1 MILVTGATG
10 FVGRRVVEML
20 SSRGFTVRALVRSGS
35 KVPAS
40 VERNARLV
48 TGDIMDVETLRNA
61 CEGVDCVV
69 HLAAIIR
76 EHGNLTFNQINYGGT
91 SNILRA
97 ASDTNVRR
105 IVHASTIGVSYD
117 PGTPYLY
124 SRWMA
129 EQEVQQSPLAHTI
142 LRFSVG
148 FGEGDAFFNVLAA
161 QIKISPLVFVVGK
174 GATKFQPIAVEDI
187 ARCLVTAVEKGKREE
202 EWAGKVIE
210 VGGPKHYTY
219 DDVLDCIAEILG
231 IKIAKVHVPTH
242 LMQPAIK
249 IIENIAPRPPVTTE
263 QIKMLE
269 IDNITS
275 RDSVQ
280 REFGFEPS
288 AFRDN
293 LSYLQ
298 RIGLLDAIK
307 IISGFMPERIRKY

>member
-10 FVGRRVVEML
+10 FVGRRVVSEL

-40 VERNARLV
+40 VEHNAELA
-48 TGDIMDVETLRNA
+48 TGDILDVETLRKA

-69 HLAAIIR
+69 HLAATIR
-76 EHGNLTFNQINYGGT
+76 ERGNLTFNQVNYGGT
-91 SNILRA
+91 SNVLRA
-97 ASDTNVRR
+97 ASDTSVRR

-117 PGTPYLY
+117 SGSRYLY

-129 EQEVQQSPLAHTI
+129 EQEVQQSPLPHTI

-148 FGEGDAFFNVLAA
+148 FGEGDGFFNVLAA
-161 QIKISPLVFVVGK
+161 QVKISPVLFVVGN

-187 ARCLVTAVEKGKREE
+187 ARCLVTAVEKSN
-202 EWAGKVIE
+202 EWGGKVIE
-210 VGGPKHYTY
+210 AGGPEHYTY
-219 DDVLDCIAEILG
+219 DDILDCIAEVLG
-231 IKIAKVHVPTH
+231 VKITKIHVPTH
-242 LMQPAIK
+242 LMQPAIR
-249 IIENIAPRPPVTTE
+249 ILEDITPRPPVTTE
-263 QIKMLE
+263 QVKMLNV
-269 IDNITS
+269 DNITS

-288 AFRDN
+288 AFPDN

-307 IISGFMPERIRKY
+307 IISGFMPQHIRKY

>member
-10 FVGRRVVEML
+10 FVGRRVVEEL
-20 SSRGFTVRALVRSGS
+20 SSRGFTVRALVRNGS

-40 VERNARLV
+40 VGHNARIV
-48 TGDIMDVETLRNA
+48 KGDILDVETLRNA

-76 EHGNLTFNQINYGGT
+76 ERGNLTFNQVNYSGT

-117 PGTPYLY
+117 PGIPYLY

-129 EQEVQQSPLAHTI
+129 EQAVQQSSLAHTI

-148 FGEGDAFFNVLAA
+148 FGEGDGFFNVLAA
-161 QIKISPLVFVVGK
+161 QVKISPLVFVVGK
-174 GATKFQPIAVEDI
+174 GETKFQPIAVEDI
-187 ARCLVTAVEKGKREE
+187 ARCLVTAVEKGKGEE
-202 EWAGKVIE
+202 GWTGKVIE
-210 VGGPKHYTY
+210 AGGPEHYTY
-219 DDVLDCIAEILG
+219 DDVLDCIADILG
-231 IKIAKVHVPTH
+231 VKIRKVHVPTH
-242 LMQPAIK
+242 LMQPAIR
-249 IIENIAPRPPVTTE
+249 IIQNISPRAPVTTE
-263 QIKMLE
+263 QIKMLN

-307 IISGFMPERIRKY
+307 IISGFMPQHVRRY